1 MATTNLLIT
10 IGHSTWETRNITT
23 EDAPVGAGQTR
34 CGFHV
39 SMALDTACRTNTV
52 TATSPPQNRLGP

>member
-1 MATTNLLIT
+1 MAKTNLLIT

-39 SMALDTACRTNTV
+39 SMALDTVEQILV
-52 TATSPPQNRLGP
+52 TITPPPQNRLGP